1 MPVNPFCVYAVKDVT
16 ELPGLAPSVILPHEK
31 LPNSSLTP
39 TPDRELKL
47 ETLVVTLATYVL
59 AIPGTEVC
67 ATETAATSYT
77 LSRKVVPIPNTDLF

>member
-1 MPVNPFCVYAVKDVT
+1 MPVNPFCVYALKDVT
-16 ELPGLAPSVILPHEK
+16 AVLGLAPNVILPQEK
-31 LPNSSLTP
+31 FPNNSLTP
-39 TPDRELKL
+39 TPDKELKL

-59 AIPGTEVC
+59 AMPGVEVS

>member
-1 MPVNPFCVYAVKDVT
+1 MYAVKDVT
-16 ELPGLAPSVILPHEK
+16 AVLGLPPNVILPHEK
-31 LPNSSLTP
+31 FPNNSLTP
-39 TPDRELKL
+39 TPDKELKL

-77 LSRKVVPIPNTDLF
+77 LSKKVVPIPKN